1 MTFDVIIVGGSYAG
15 ISAGM
20 QLARARRRVLVMDT
34 GLRRNRF
41 ARASHGFL
49 GQDGRDPAAIVDDA
63 RAQLLAYPSVEW
75 LSEAAVAAKKE
86 ADGFVVKAANGERF
100 TARRLI
106 LASGVADDLPEIPGL
121 AERWGRH
128 VPLPVLPRLRTG
140 RRADWRTGGLAAGHP
155 PRPDVARLGATTFF
169 LNGVFEPDAEQMSRL
184 DRRGVAI
191 EREAVVAVGGA
202 RADVTLASGRTITL
216 AGLFTQ
222 PRTRMAS
229 PLAALLGCEFEDGP
243 SGPFIRTDGMRE
255 TSVPGVFA
263 CGDAALAAGNV
274 AIAVGDGARTGGAA
288 HHSLLFR

>member
-49 GQDGRDPAAIVDDA
+49 GQDGRDPAAIADDA

-106 LASGVADDLPEIPGL
+106 LASGVADELPEIPGL

-128 VPLPVLPRLRTG
+128 VFHCPYCHGYEL
-140 RRADWRTGGLAAGHP
+140 DGGPIGVLAASPLAIHHALML
-155 PRPDVARLGATTFF
+155 PDWGATTFF

-184 DRRGVAI
+184 DRRGVTI
-191 EREAVVAVGGA
+191 EREAVVALGGA
-202 RADVTLASGRTITL
+202 RADVTLASGRTITD
-216 AGLFTQ
+216 
-222 PRTRMAS
+222 RK
-229 PLAALLGCEFEDGP
+229 
-243 SGPFIRTDGMRE
+243 
-255 TSVPGVFA
+255 SVV
-263 CGDAALAAGNV
+263 
-274 AIAVGDGARTGGAA
+274 
-288 HHSLLFR
+288 

>member
-106 LASGVADDLPEIPGL
+106 LASGVADELPEIPGL
-121 AERWGRH
+121 AERWDGTCSIARIATATNWTAGR
-128 VPLPVLPRLRTG
+128 LAYWRPRR
-140 RRADWRTGGLAAGHP
+140 WP
-155 PRPDVARLGATTFF
+155 STT
-169 LNGVFEPDAEQMSRL
+169 P
-184 DRRGVAI
+184 
-191 EREAVVAVGGA
+191 
-202 RADVTLASGRTITL
+202 
-216 AGLFTQ
+216 
-222 PRTRMAS
+222 
-229 PLAALLGCEFEDGP
+229 
-243 SGPFIRTDGMRE
+243 
-255 TSVPGVFA
+255 
-263 CGDAALAAGNV
+263 
-274 AIAVGDGARTGGAA
+274 
-288 HHSLLFR
+288 